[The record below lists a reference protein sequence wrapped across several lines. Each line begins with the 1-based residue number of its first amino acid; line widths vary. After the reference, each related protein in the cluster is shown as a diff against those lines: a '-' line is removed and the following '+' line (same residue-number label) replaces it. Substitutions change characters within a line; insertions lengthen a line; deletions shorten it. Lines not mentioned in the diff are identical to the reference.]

1 MLEYVNSTNQQADV
15 LTKALPVKSF
25 EYLRDLIYVSSHKM

>member
-1 MLEYVNSTNQQADV
+1 MFVIEYVNTANQQADI

-25 EYLRDLIYVSSHKM
+25 EYLRDLINVNK